1 MEFSIKRI
9 VFLEGIQKTLSIVEK
24 RTTLP
29 ILNNLLI
36 RTESERIRIVATDR
50 EIGLTSSYD
59 ATIITQG
66 EITVGARKLFEMV
79 REMDGDVISV
89 KVMENN
95 WVNVTSGKIIYKI
108 PGLSGDD
115 FPDVEDTGTTE
126 SIQIS
131 CDVLKNV
138 FEKTFFAIS
147 HDEMRPNLNGVLF
160 EVTDGRVGVVATD
173 GHRLSLA
180 NMPLVGEQQENVGM
194 KGVIIPRK
202 GVSEIRKL
210 IEGFDFV
217 NVSMT
222 DGVCVVKNRD
232 TVLRISLINADYPD
246 YRRVIPQEGGVE
258 VQVGKDPML
267 HSLRRMSVMSTEK
280 FGGVKIEVYDNR
292 MVLTSTNPDIG
303 EAKDEIDVSYDG
315 EKIEVGFNVRYLID
329 AMDPIDGD
337 IVSFEMRSGDGPGV
351 VRSAVSDTYM
361 CVVMPI
367 KLRTEKG
374 LD

>member
-1 MEFSIKRI
+1 MEFSIKRA

-29 ILNNLLI
+29 ILNNILI
-36 RTESERIRIVATDR
+36 RAESGKIRIAATDR
-50 EIGLTSSYD
+50 EIGLTSYYD
-59 ATIITQG
+59 ATTITQG

-79 REMDGDVISV
+79 REIDGDIINV
-89 KVMENN
+89 KMLENN
-95 WVNVTSGKIIYKI
+95 WVNVTCGKIMYKI
-108 PGLSGDD
+108 PGISADD
-115 FPDVEDTGTTE
+115 FPEISEIEDIE
-126 SIQIS
+126 SIKIS

-147 HDEMRPNLNGVLF
+147 QDEMRPNLNGVLF
-160 EVTDGRVGVVATD
+160 EVIEGKIAVVATD

-180 NMPLVGEQQENVGM
+180 NMPLGGEGNNDLNI

-210 IEGFDFV
+210 VEAGDEV
-217 NVSMT
+217 DVCVT
-222 DGVCVVKNRD
+222 DGVCVVKKQN
-232 TVLRISLINADYPD
+232 TVLRVSLINAEYPD
-246 YRRVIPQEGGVE
+246 YKRVIPQEEGVE
-258 VQVGKDPML
+258 VQLDKDQIL

-280 FGGVKIEVYDNR
+280 FSGVKIEVYDHR
-292 MVLTSTNPDIG
+292 MVLTSTNPDVG
-303 EAKDEIDVSYDG
+303 EAKDEIDVSYNG
-315 EKIEVGFNVRYLID
+315 ERLEVGYSVRYLID

-337 IVSFEMRSGDGPGV
+337 VVSFEIRSGDGPGV
-351 VRSAVSDTYM
+351 IRSAGSDVYM

>member
-1 MEFSIKRI
+1 MEFSIKRA

-29 ILNNLLI
+29 ILNNILI
-36 RTESERIRIVATDR
+36 RAESGKIRIAATDR
-50 EIGLTSSYD
+50 EIGLTSYYD
-59 ATIITQG
+59 ATTITQG

-79 REMDGDVISV
+79 REIDGDIINV
-89 KVMENN
+89 KMLENN
-95 WVNVTSGKIIYKI
+95 WVNVTCGKIMYKI
-108 PGLSGDD
+108 PGISADD
-115 FPDVEDTGTTE
+115 FPEISEIEDIE
-126 SIQIS
+126 SIKIS

-147 HDEMRPNLNGVLF
+147 QDEMRPNLNGVLF
-160 EVTDGRVGVVATD
+160 EVIEGKIAVVATD

-180 NMPLVGEQQENVGM
+180 NMPLGGEGNNNLNI

-210 IEGFDFV
+210 VEAGDEVDIGV
-217 NVSMT
+217 T
-222 DGVCVVKNRD
+222 DGVCVVKKQN
-232 TVLRISLINADYPD
+232 TVLRVSLINAEYPD
-246 YRRVIPQEGGVE
+246 YKRVIPQEEGVE
-258 VQVGKDPML
+258 VQLDKDQIL

-280 FGGVKIEVYDNR
+280 FSGVKIEVYDHR
-292 MVLTSTNPDIG
+292 MVLTSTNPDVG
-303 EAKDEIDVSYDG
+303 EAKDEIDVSYNG
-315 EKIEVGFNVRYLID
+315 ERLEVGYSVRYLID

-337 IVSFEMRSGDGPGV
+337 VVSFEIRSGDGPGV
-351 VRSAVSDTYM
+351 IRSAGSDVYM